1 MKEIIEQLKAALPED
16 VRNTPEIT
24 AALEHIANADTRQ
37 KAEATFLKQ
46 AVREGMTHAEDALK
60 LEDIPERLKGDDPK
74 QAMSS
79 LFEHFRET
87 RPWLFAERKETP
99 GNNKITSE
107 TVLEKTRRQWNG
119 GGLTRQVLKFRRQK

>member
-1 MKEIIEQLKAALPED
+1 MKEIIEQLKQALPEELRD
-16 VRNTPEIT
+16 TPEIT

-37 KAEATFLKQ
+37 KAEAAFLKQ

-60 LEDIPERLKGDDPK
+60 LEDVPAKLSGDDQK
-74 QAMSS
+74 QALTS

-99 GNNKITSE
+99 GNNKLTSE

-119 GGLTRQVLKFRRQK
+119 GGLTRQVLRFRRQK